1 MALISVT
8 ISGNATPLKNAVNE
22 AEGKLSKFGGSAK
35 KFGIAAA
42 AGLAAAG
49 AAAAVVG
56 KQLIAAGEAA
66 STSNARIKQIADSM
80 GLFGDQAGAVTDRL
94 VKLAEATARNTG
106 VDQNAIK
113 LTQAKLLTFGEL
125 AKTAGEVGGSFDRA
139 TQAAIDLAAAGFG
152 EASMN
157 AVQLGKALQDPIKG
171 ITALAK
177 SGVTFT
183 EAEKERIQTLVDSNK
198 VGEAQALILAAI
210 ETQVGGTAEATANA
224 SDRMK
229 VAFSQVQE
237 RLGGA
242 LLPIFERFTKF
253 LMDDVFPALQRMG
266 DKFLPVISE
275 ALGKVGDFITT
286 KVVPVIQNYLIP
298 AFQRL
303 ADFLINRVVPIVLDL
318 WKTVFRGLADIF
330 DVVSRK
336 IQDNRENI
344 SKLVDFMK
352 NLASFITGTVAPI
365 LIKTL
370 GVAFSVVS
378 KAIGPVID
386 VVFSLMGA
394 FSELGSFLVKTAGFV
409 LDVVGKM
416 VNGVIAVINK
426 AIDGANKLNPFSDI
440 PKIPEVSIGSASL
453 GGAPVAPKAGGV
465 DTPGRLDRMAAG
477 VPTIPSG
484 TGVVVPEISSAGG
497 GGGGG
502 GGGGSSRAGGGA
514 RTVIGSTAG
523 LIAAGESASMIGLG
537 GINFSDLD
545 LAALESSMGTNVSI
559 TVNTVS
565 ADANLPNLI
574 VDALQQYN
582 LVSGPLDVQIAV

>member
-8 ISGNATPLKNAVNE
+8 ISGNAAPLKNAVNE

-42 AGLAAAG
+42 AGFAAAG
-49 AAAAVVG
+49 AAAVVVG

-125 AKTAGEVGGSFDRA
+125 AKTAGEMGGSFDRA
-139 TQAAIDLAAAGFG
+139 TQAAIDMAAAGFG
-152 EASMN
+152 EASQN

-183 EAEKERIQTLVDSNK
+183 EAEKERIQTLVESNK
-198 VGEAQALILAAI
+198 MGEAQALVLAAI

-224 SDRMK
+224 SDRMR
-229 VAFSQVQE
+229 VAFSQVME

-242 LLPIFERFTKF
+242 VLPIFERFTKF
-253 LMDDVFPALQRMG
+253 LLDDVFPALQRMG
-266 DKFLPVISE
+266 EKWLPIISE
-275 ALGKVGDFITT
+275 ALGKVGDFITQ
-286 KVVPVIQNYLIP
+286 KVVPVVQNVLLP
-298 AFQRL
+298 AFSRL
-303 ADFLINRVVPIVLDL
+303 ADFIVQRVVPIVMDL

-330 DVVSRK
+330 DVVRKK
-336 IQDNRENI
+336 IQDNQENI

-365 LIKTL
+365 LVKTL
-370 GVAFSVVS
+370 GGAFGIV
-378 KAIGPVID
+378 KTLIGPVID
-386 VVFSLMGA
+386 IVFDLMGGFA
-394 FSELGSFLVKTAGFV
+394 TLGSFLVKVAQSV
-409 LDVVGKM
+409 LGTVEGM
-416 VNGVIAVINK
+416 VNGVIRIING
-426 AIDGANKLNPFSDI
+426 AIGLINRLPGINISPI
-440 PKIPEVSIGSASL
+440 GEVSFSL
-453 GGAPVAPKAGGV
+453 PSFTAPTAPTAAGTATH
-465 DTPGRLDRMAAG
+465 TPDRLDRISAG

-484 TGVVVPEISSAGG
+484 TGVIVPEVPS

-523 LIAAGESASMIGLG
+523 FIAAGESAGMVGLG
-537 GINFSDLD
+537 GIDFSNLD
-545 LAALESSMGTNVSI
+545 LAALESSMGANVNI

>member
-42 AGLAAAG
+42 AGIAAAG

-125 AKTAGEVGGSFDRA
+125 TKTAGEVGGAFDRA
-139 TQAAIDLAAAGFG
+139 TQAALDMAAAGFG
-152 EASMN
+152 EAEQN

-183 EAEKERIQTLVDSNK
+183 EAEKERIQTLVESNK
-198 VGEAQALILAAI
+198 MGEAQALILAAI

-224 SDRMK
+224 SDRMR
-229 VAFSQVQE
+229 VAFSQVME

-242 LLPIFERFTKF
+242 VLPIFERFTKF
-253 LMDDVFPALQRMG
+253 LLDDVFPALQRMG
-266 DKFLPVISE
+266 EKWLPTISE
-275 ALGKVGDFITT
+275 ALGKVGDFITQ
-286 KVVPVIQNYLIP
+286 KVVPVIQNVLLP
-298 AFQRL
+298 AFSRL
-303 ADFLINRVVPIVLDL
+303 ADFIVQRVVPIVMNL

-330 DVVSRK
+330 DVVRKK
-336 IQDNRENI
+336 IQDNQENI

-352 NLASFITGTVAPI
+352 NLATFITGTVAPI
-365 LIKTL
+365 LTKTL
-370 GVAFSVVS
+370 GVAFGIVA

-386 VVFSLMGA
+386 LVFDLMGA
-394 FSELGSFLVKTAGFV
+394 FSKLGSFLVKVAGFMV
-409 LDVVGKM
+409 GTFETAINGIIDVA
-416 VNGVIAVINK
+416 NF
-426 AIDGANKLNPFSDI
+426 AIRQANKLNPFTDI
-440 PKIPEVSIGSASL
+440 PEIGRVSIGSAFGTAPTAPTQ
-453 GGAPVAPKAGGV
+453 GGTAGH
-465 DTPGRLDRMAAG
+465 TPDRLDRISAG
-477 VPTIPSG
+477 VPTIPTG
-484 TGVVVPEISSAGG
+484 TGVVIPEVPSGG

-502 GGGGSSRAGGGA
+502 GTSRAGGRGEMTILPIVPDYSGIY
-514 RTVIGSTAG
+514 RPDDPRFLDYLPGELERMAG
-523 LIAAGESASMIGLG
+523 G
-537 GINFSDLD
+537 G
-545 LAALESSMGTNVSI
+545 NVSI

-582 LVSGPLDVQIAV
+582 LVSGPLDVQIAL

>member
-22 AEGKLSKFGGSAK
+22 AEGKLSKFGGAAK

-183 EAEKERIQTLVDSNK
+183 EAEKERIQTLVESNK
-198 VGEAQALILAAI
+198 VGEAQALILEAI
-210 ETQVGGTAEATANA
+210 EKQVGGTAEATANA
-224 SDRMK
+224 SDRMR

-253 LMDDVFPALQRMG
+253 LLDDVFPALQRMG
-266 DKFLPVISE
+266 EKWLPIISE

-298 AFQRL
+298 AFSRL
-303 ADFLINRVVPIVLDL
+303 ADFIVKRVVPLVTEL
-318 WKTVFRGLADIF
+318 WRTVFQGLADIF
-330 DVVSRK
+330 DKVSRK

-344 SKLVDFMK
+344 SRLVDFMK
-352 NLASFITGTVAPI
+352 DLASFITGTVAPI

-370 GVAFSVVS
+370 GFAFDVVA
-378 KAIGPVID
+378 KAIDPVID

-394 FSELGSFLVKTAGFV
+394 FAKLGSFLIKVAESV
-409 LDVVGKM
+409 LGTMEGM
-416 VNGVIAVINK
+416 VNGVIKIING
-426 AIDGANKLNPFSDI
+426 AINLMNKLPGVNIDSI
-440 PKIPEVSIGSASL
+440 GEVSFSL
-453 GGAPVAPKAGGV
+453 PSFTAPTAPTAAGTTTG
-465 DTPGRLDRMAAG
+465 TPGRLDRMAAG

-484 TGVVVPEISSAGG
+484 TGVVVPEIPSAGG
-497 GGGGG
+497 GGGSGG
-502 GGGGSSRAGGGA
+502 GGGGSSRAGGGGGVTILPVTPDYSGIY
-514 RTVIGSTAG
+514 RPDDPRF
-523 LIAAGESASMIGLG
+523 LDFLPGELERMNG
-537 GINFSDLD
+537 G
-545 LAALESSMGTNVSI
+545 NVSI

-582 LVSGPLDVQIAV
+582 LVSGPLDVQIAL

>member
-80 GLFGDQAGAVTDRL
+80 GLFGNQAGAVTDRL

-152 EASMN
+152 EASQN

-183 EAEKERIQTLVDSNK
+183 EAEKERIQTLVESNK

-237 RLGGA
+237 RLGKA

-253 LMDDVFPALQRMG
+253 LLDDVFPALQRMG
-266 DKFLPVISE
+266 EKWLPIISE

-286 KVVPVIQNYLIP
+286 KVVPVIQDYLIP

-303 ADFLINRVVPIVLDL
+303 ADFIVKQVVPLVTEL
-318 WKTVFRGLADIF
+318 WRTVFQGLVDIF
-330 DVVSRK
+330 DKVSRK

-352 NLASFITGTVAPI
+352 DLSKFITGTVAPI

-370 GVAFSVVS
+370 GFAFDVVA
-378 KAIGPVID
+378 KAIDPVID

-394 FSELGSFLVKTAGFV
+394 FAKLGSFLLKTAGFV

-416 VNGVIAVINK
+416 VNGVIKVINK

-440 PKIPEVSIGSASL
+440 PNIPEVSIGSASL
-453 GGAPVAPKAGGV
+453 GGAPVAPTQGGV

-484 TGVVVPEISSAGG
+484 TGVIVPAIPSA

-514 RTVIGSTAG
+514 GVTILPVTPDYSGIYRPDDPRF
-523 LIAAGESASMIGLG
+523 LDFLPGELERMNG
-537 GINFSDLD
+537 G
-545 LAALESSMGTNVSI
+545 NVNI
-559 TVNTVS
+559 TLNTVS

-582 LVSGPLDVQIAV
+582 LVSGPLDVQIAL

>member
-8 ISGNATPLKNAVNE
+8 ISGNAAPLKKSVDE
-22 AEGKLSKFGGSAK
+22 AEGRLSRFGGTAK

-152 EASMN
+152 EASQN

-183 EAEKERIQTLVDSNK
+183 EAEKERIQTLVESNK

-253 LMDDVFPALQRMG
+253 LLNDVFPALQRMG
-266 DKFLPVISE
+266 EKWLPIISE
-275 ALGKVGDFITT
+275 ALGEVGDFITE
-286 KVVPVIQNYLIP
+286 KVVPVVQNYLIP
-298 AFQRL
+298 AFSRL
-303 ADFLINRVVPIVLDL
+303 ADFIVKRVVPLVTEL
-318 WKTVFRGLADIF
+318 WRTVFQGLVDIF
-330 DVVSRK
+330 DKVTRK

-344 SKLVDFMK
+344 SRLVDFMK
-352 NLASFITGTVAPI
+352 DLSRFITGTVAPV

-370 GVAFSVVS
+370 GFAFDVVA
-378 KAIGPVID
+378 KAIDPVLD

-394 FSELGSFLVKTAGFV
+394 FGKLGSFLVKTAGFV
-409 LDVVGKM
+409 LDVIGKM
-416 VNGVIAVINK
+416 VNGVIDIINK
-426 AIDGANKLNPFSDI
+426 AIDGANKLNPFDDI
-440 PKIPEVSIGSASL
+440 PNIPRVSIGSASI
-453 GGAPVAPKAGGV
+453 GAAPTAPGRGDV
-465 DTPGRLDRMAAG
+465 DTPGRVDRIAAG

-484 TGVVVPEISSAGG
+484 TGGG
-497 GGGGG
+497 GGGGGGGSGGGG
-502 GGGGSSRAGGGA
+502 GGGGSSRTGGGA
-514 RTVIGSTAG
+514 RTVIGSTEG
-523 LIAAGESASMIGLG
+523 FIAAGESASMIGVG
-537 GINFSDLD
+537 GIDFSNLD
-545 LAALESSMGTNVSI
+545 LAALESSIVNI

-565 ADANLPNLI
+565 ADANLPNMI